1 MSINEAT
8 LDMADIKMLQY
19 HNPEAVIH
27 IAFRRVASD
36 QERQMFGRY
45 LATNGGDVLS
55 AIIDTATS
63 ADSERIKD

>member
-1 MSINEAT
+1 MSINEAM
-8 LDMADIKMLQY
+8 LDMSDIKMLQ
-19 HNPEAVIH
+19 HHKPEAVIH

-55 AIIDTATS
+55 AIIDTAMVEP
-63 ADSERIKD
+63 SEP